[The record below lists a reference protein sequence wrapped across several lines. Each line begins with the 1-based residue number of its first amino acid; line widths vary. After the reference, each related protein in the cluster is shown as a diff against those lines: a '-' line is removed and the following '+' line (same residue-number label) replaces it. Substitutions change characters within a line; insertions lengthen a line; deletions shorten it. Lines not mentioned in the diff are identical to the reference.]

1 MGREKTILL
10 CATRENVTYLV
21 SLDNSQPLPV
31 DKDFCRR
38 RKEDIEEENYSSY
51 FIKGHTVC
59 SIKRNNAE
67 LLAED
72 LLLELS

>member
-1 MGREKTILL
+1 L

-21 SLDNSQPLPV
+21 SLDNSQPLLV
-31 DKDFCRR
+31 DKNFCR
-38 RKEDIEEENYSSY
+38 KGKDIEKNNYSSY